1 MRKVIFTLIKGY
13 YGLIKAY
20 YEFIVPNLFI
30 VDTYLP
36 YLPVLFERV

>member
-13 YGLIKAY
+13 YELIM
-20 YEFIVPNLFI
+20 PNLFI
-30 VDTYLP
+30 ADTYLP

>member
-13 YGLIKAY
+13 Y
-20 YEFIVPNLFI
+20 EFIMPNLFI